1 MKYYDIKEKP
11 FKIYGLYEPLS
22 GNGFIRMPKEI
33 ADSVSEPV
41 SNLSKNTAG
50 GRVRF
55 KTNSGHIGVKVVFNE
70 SVSVGCMAPA
80 GVFGFDAYSGEKY
93 IGTFIPPYYAKNSY
107 ECEIPVYDNELKNI
121 TINFPLYM
129 SIESVN
135 IGLDDDAV
143 VESPESYSIEK
154 PVIFYGSSITQGAA
168 ASRPG
173 LCYESILSRR
183 FDFDFI
189 NLGFAGNAKGEKN
202 MAEYIASLDFSV
214 FVLDYDHNADDDI
227 YLKNTH
233 YDFYKIIRDKHPA
246 APIIL
251 MSQPDYEI
259 GNEQKKLRRCTIME
273 TYTTALRNGDKNIYF
288 IDGASM
294 FDAGPRA
301 DCMVD
306 GVHPNDRG
314 MYLMA
319 EKLSYVIQHIF
330 TK

>member
-55 KTNSGHIGVKVVFNE
+55 KTNSEHIGIKVKLGSELN
-70 SVSVGCMAPA
+70 VSCMSPA
-80 GVFGFDAYSGEKY
+80 GIFGFDAYSGEKY
-93 IGTFIPPYYAKNSY
+93 LGTFLPPYYEKNSY
-107 ECEIPVYDNELKNI
+107 ESEITIYDNDLRDV

-143 VESPESYSIEK
+143 IKSPESYSIKK

-214 FVLDYDHNADDDI
+214 FVLDYDHNAPDDI
-227 YLKNTH
+227 HLKNTH
-233 YDFYKIIRDKHPA
+233 YNFYKTIRDKHPLE
-246 APIIL
+246 PIIL
-251 MSQPDYEI
+251 MSKPDYVI
-259 GNEQKKLRRCTIME
+259 GDEQQRLRRCMVME
-273 TYTTALRNGDKNIYF
+273 TYTSAVRNGDKNIYF
-288 IDGASM
+288 IDGAMIFANSLH
-294 FDAGPRA
+294 A
-301 DCMVD
+301 DCTVD

-314 MYLMA
+314 MYLMS
-319 EKLSYVIQHIF
+319 ESLSYVMRHIF